1 MSQVT
6 CLVGWSGRKGRSGVT
21 ALGAA
26 RVEMQRPL
34 HVQPDWESGPSV
46 QQHRGSCPLT
56 DLVSSCV
63 QDEFSPNSVVLRTAV
78 IKQRVGKVGHA
89 FVTESVPAAEE
100 HSILQKWR
108 KKEGHKRTGR
118 RSGG

>member
-6 CLVGWSGRKGRSGVT
+6 CLAGSSGRKGRSGVT

-26 RVEMQRPL
+26 RVEMQRPVR
-34 HVQPDWESGPSV
+34 VQPDW
-46 QQHRGSCPLT
+46 SCPLT

-100 HSILQKWR
+100 HSILQKRR
-108 KKEGHKRTGR
+108 KTEGHKRKGR
-118 RSGG
+118 KSGG